1 MPWLS
6 INPKCSIYLGIF
18 EHFISIC
25 IEQIPWKYNEWDHQL
40 QQKCLIVLVPDQLR
54 LDLGG
59 DLVWNVAQDVLNL
72 LQRERAVE

>member
-1 MPWLS
+1 MFNS
-6 INPKCSIYLGIF
+6 I
-18 EHFISIC
+18 
-25 IEQIPWKYNEWDHQL
+25 
-40 QQKCLIVLVPDQLR
+40 VPDQLR